1 MFFKHLKI
9 LKPKPSCCRH
19 PHKSRSGVNFSIYNF
34 RIRSTTQIISIEI
47 IVSLLLQCV
56 KIRLLISSSSFFSS
70 KIEPCSTN
78 TTDRMAVELGYCKLN
93 FNISSDFFFP
103 PLSARSEWME
113 VRAIS
118 ISENRTFTHHPTQT
132 AFSRETQPD
141 RPRFFFVHGPHSIP
155 CGARWLNRQTTFCFL
170 SHRLFWFAF
179 SNPPSRQHN
188 RSRSQEFKKKNRS
201 VARSTVANGR
211 AVASKCKQ
219 F

>member
-1 MFFKHLKI
+1 M
-9 LKPKPSCCRH
+9 
-19 PHKSRSGVNFSIYNF
+19 NFSIYNF

-141 RPRFFFVHGPHSIP
+141 RPRFFLCTGHIP
-155 CGARWLNRQTTFCFL
+155 FHVEQGDWTGR
-170 SHRLFWFAF
+170 RLFVF
-179 SNPPSRQHN
+179 SLTVCFDLLSRIRHLDN
-188 RSRSQEFKKKNRS
+188 TIVLVLRSLKKKIGVLPDPLSQTAGQWLQN
-201 VARSTVANGR
+201 VNNFR
-211 AVASKCKQ
+211 AIV
-219 F
+219 